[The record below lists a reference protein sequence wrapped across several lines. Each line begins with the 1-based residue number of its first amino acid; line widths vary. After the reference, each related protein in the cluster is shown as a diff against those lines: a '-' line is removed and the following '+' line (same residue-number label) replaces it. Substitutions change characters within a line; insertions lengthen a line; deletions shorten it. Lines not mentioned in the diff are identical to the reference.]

1 MIKKYKSRY
10 VGRSKKEPEDSGDSE
25 TTEKMPTVKM
35 TKRELDE
42 FHKKYDYDEPAA
54 NIKIVPEKKN
64 RVEQF
69 ASDHPWL
76 AKAGAAVKKRSADVA
91 RDLQRPNS
99 YRKVSPSSGIDA
111 PDPFGMGVA
120 HRNAGNIFGSG
131 GPVHN
136 PFNQPNPFD
145 RPNPFH
151 GPQRRDSPAPRVSGA
166 STRTIYHPDGR
177 VEVIHAG
184 SSKKKR
190 RTPKEPRNNFAD
202 PFHIPKSMKHLF

>member
-10 VGRSKKEPEDSGDSE
+10 VGHVDKN
-25 TTEKMPTVKM
+25 TTTLK
-35 TKRELDE
+35 ELDTL
-42 FHKKYDYDEPAA
+42 
-54 NIKIVPEKKN
+54 NKKN
-64 RVEQF
+64 ASGEVGLDDDKMKTAPKPEGSRLEQF

-76 AKAGAAVKKRSADVA
+76 AKAGAAVKERSADVA

-99 YRKVSPSSGIDA
+99 YRKVSASSGIDA

-120 HRNAGNIFGSG
+120 HRNAGNAFGSG

-151 GPQRRDSPAPRVSGA
+151 GPQRRDPPAPRVSGA

>member
-1 MIKKYKSRY
+1 MKGNYRKVNRKNTTPP
-10 VGRSKKEPEDSGDSE
+10 EPKPG
-25 TTEKMPTVKM
+25 V
-35 TKRELDE
+35 
-42 FHKKYDYDEPAA
+42 DYDNP
-54 NIKIVPEKKN
+54 IGPQVPTRSE
-64 RVEQF
+64 RF
-69 ASDHPWL
+69 SSDHPWL
-76 AKAGAAVKKRSADVA
+76 AKAGAAVKERSADVA

-99 YRKVSPSSGIDA
+99 YRKVSASSGIDA

-120 HRNAGNIFGSG
+120 HRNAGNAFGSG

-151 GPQRRDSPAPRVSGA
+151 G
-166 STRTIYHPDGR
+166 
-177 VEVIHAG
+177 AG